1 MPKPAGKVYS
11 LHSCGLCAARLTQ
24 RITFPDQQPE
34 CISRAILI
42 LLSCGTVRV
51 CTPAGYGID
60 TGHCSIILSA
70 WQHTAKRVPF
80 HPAQQAAAAGSCAL
94 TANILPSKWAAF
106 LIPPGLQS
114 TPGAFYTLPQL
125 TDTPPLKKALGCAG
139 KAQGASGL
147 H

>member
-1 MPKPAGKVYS
+1 MHLNKLIILNCKSRKEPEHTGHLRLLYCPAATGE
-11 LHSCGLCAARLTQ
+11 HLTD
-24 RITFPDQQPE
+24 RQPE
-34 CISRAILI
+34 CTSRAILI

-94 TANILPSKWAAF
+94 TANLLPFGS
-106 LIPPGLQS
+106 
-114 TPGAFYTLPQL
+114 
-125 TDTPPLKKALGCAG
+125 
-139 KAQGASGL
+139 SGRL
-147 H
+147 F